1 MLALDGGLHLGQV
14 GLGGSQQSLSFL
26 GPLGAKGGVA
36 AGHEALTFVVG
47 VGYLGEAHLVEQA
60 HLERPRSCQGGDRRR
75 PQGGQPTE
83 AAHFFERRDTGRG
96 DHPPVAHHHDVG
108 EAEAHSHGLCCGY
121 EGGRV
126 GGVAGED
133 LDGYGAALG
142 VAGEAVL
149 YLGFA
154 YLAVT

>member
-1 MLALDGGLHLGQV
+1 
-14 GLGGSQQSLSFL
+14 
-26 GPLGAKGGVA
+26 
-36 AGHEALTFVVG
+36 
-47 VGYLGEAHLVEQA
+47 
-60 HLERPRSCQGGDRRR
+60 
-75 PQGGQPTE
+75 
-83 AAHFFERRDTGRG
+83 
-96 DHPPVAHHHDVG
+96 
-108 EAEAHSHGLCCGY
+108 LCCGY